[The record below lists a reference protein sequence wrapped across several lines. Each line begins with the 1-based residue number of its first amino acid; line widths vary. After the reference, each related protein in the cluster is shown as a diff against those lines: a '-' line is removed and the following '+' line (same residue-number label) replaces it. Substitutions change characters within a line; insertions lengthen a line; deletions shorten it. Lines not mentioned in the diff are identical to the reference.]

1 MAPAATKDKSIA
13 KRRPAEAA
21 TGLAGIIVAVAA
33 LIGLDVSPAAAA
45 AIAVLVGLIPTIVTG
60 IVKKKEPVE

>member
-13 KRRPAEAA
+13 KRRPAEVA
-21 TGLAGIIVAVAA
+21 TG
-33 LIGLDVSPAAAA
+33 DVSPAAAA
-45 AIAVLVGLIPTIVTG
+45 AIAVLVGLVPTIVTG